1 MVGCHLMGRM
11 SGGLALANK
20 MEIHIEFPSHKN
32 RYKADSTPAKN
43 RNKKAMHALA
53 EEQKHFMKGKSI

>member
-1 MVGCHLMGRM
+1 M